1 MRKNILALSIA
12 AIGSLGLVGAASAA
26 VITSSDNVSNPDAT
40 QFVVSADGIGHVLL
54 VPYFSVQNGNNTLLN
69 IVNTDTV
76 NGKVVKVRFRGAS
89 NSDDVFD
96 FQIFMSPGDVWNANI
111 SKNAEGKASLFTADK
126 SCTLP
131 ASVNQGFVT
140 DRLPSTYTTAQKN
153 AQTLEGYIEILN
165 TADIRKT
172 RFAAQAN
179 LETGD
184 NPLYQATKHVNGVAP
199 CTTTILD
206 RTGVDPTEHSTS
218 VDVTTNA
225 AYQGLTFPTTGLLAN
240 WTIINV
246 PGATTWTGEATAVVA
261 SSNGAAATGNLVFHP
276 QTNDAVADPE
286 VRTADPLLAGG
297 TTLASSAGV
306 AAGDDVDGTGN
317 TPQTSGIVPA
327 SMFDFPDLST
337 PYVIRPATTT
347 NEPIQQASALT
358 GSIAV
363 TSVKNEYLTNP
374 GITAGTDWVFSS
386 PTRRYTVA
394 VDYSTTP
401 FRRVF
406 TAYTGNGTQ
415 YFYDT
420 NTLLDTASGQVCVLG
435 VTPTSFDLE
444 ERTPT
449 SGVGFVISPG
459 GQAAPLTFCG
469 EVSVLSFNNAAGT
482 SVLGAALARKDIDL
496 NYTDGWV
503 SISTNN
509 LGRGLP
515 ILGASFETAFNP
527 AAQAGIAGNYGLTF
541 GHRYTR
547 PLP

>member
-26 VITSSDNVSNPDAT
+26 VINNSNDGTVTLPNAG
-40 QFVVSADGIGHVLL
+40 QFVVSPDGIGHVLL
-54 VPYFSVQNGNNTLLN
+54 VPYYSVQNGNNTLLN
-69 IVNTDTV
+69 IVNTDTL

-96 FQIFMSPGDVWNANI
+96 FQIFMSPGDTWSANVHINAD
-111 SKNAEGKASLFTADK
+111 GKAELFTADK

-131 ASVNQGFVT
+131 ASVNQGFVV
-140 DRLPSTYTTAQKN
+140 DRLPATYTTAQKN

-165 TADIRKT
+165 TADIRKL

-206 RTGVDPTEHSTS
+206 RTGVDPLDHTTS

-225 AYQGLTFPTTGLLAN
+225 AYQGLTFPTSGLMAN

-261 SSNGAAATGNLVFHP
+261 STGGSAATGNLVFHP
-276 QTNDAVADPE
+276 QTNDPVSDPE
-286 VRTADPLLAGG
+286 NRTADPLLAGG
-297 TTLASSAGV
+297 NTVVNSGGTATGTA
-306 AAGDDVDGTGN
+306 VDGSANLPTS
-317 TPQTSGIVPA
+317 TSGIVPA

-337 PYVIRPATTT
+337 PYLLFT
-347 NEPIQQASALT
+347 NPLEQASALT
-358 GSIAV
+358 GSLAV

-394 VDYSTTP
+394 VDYSTSP

-406 TAYTGNGTQ
+406 SAYNGNGTQ

-420 NTLLDTASGQVCVLG
+420 NTLFDSASGQVCVLG
-435 VTPTSFDLE
+435 VTPTSFDQE

-503 SISTNN
+503 TIATTN

-527 AAQAGIAGNYGLTF
+527 AAQPGIAGNYGLTY

-547 PLP
+547 PAP